1 MPKGLSMPAPAVM
14 ILERCA
20 RSGGARHAA
29 LLATVSAAALALA
42 SPGAGAN
49 PLASGNNLPTPSAA
63 AIAAAQSGQQEA
75 ARAARAAQNVL
86 RRATLAVQ

>member
-1 MPKGLSMPAPAVM
+1 MLIPNVTASAHVSRRF
-14 ILERCA
+14 IQ
-20 RSGGARHAA
+20 RSV
-29 LLATVSAAALALA
+29 LLATVSVMALALA
-42 SPGAGAN
+42 SPGAAAN

-86 RRATLAVQ
+86 R

>member
-1 MPKGLSMPAPAVM
+1 MPSDK
-14 ILERCA
+14 A
-20 RSGGARHAA
+20 RRNQVRHDIRTPKVGFSSLGGEA
-29 LLATVSAAALALA
+29 LRRALWAGTSAAALALA
-42 SPGAGAN
+42 SPGAAAN

-86 RRATLAVQ
+86 